1 MAYVDGFVLAVPKKN
16 LPAYKK
22 LAQLAG
28 KVWLEHGALEFKEC
42 VADDVKVGKLTSFP
56 QAVKL
61 KPGEVVVFSYIVYK
75 NRATRDKVN
84 KKVMEDPRLK
94 DMMAGKDMPFDGKR
108 MVYGGFETLVTLDA

>member
-1 MAYVDGFVLAVPKKN
+1 MAYVDGFVIAVPKKN
-16 LPAYKK
+16 LAAYKK
-22 LAQLAG
+22 IAQLAG
-28 KVWLEHGALEFKEC
+28 KVWMEHGALEFREC

-94 DMMAGKDMPFDGKR
+94 AMMAGQGHALRRQAHDLR
-108 MVYGGFETLVTLDA
+108 RL